1 MKFHDRTDAGKQL
14 AEKLSTYRSR
24 DDTVVLGLP
33 RGGVPVGFAVAEQ
46 LGLPMD
52 TFVVRKVGVP
62 GHEELAMGAVAS
74 GGVVVK
80 NDEVIEKLGIPDRV
94 FDDVARR
101 EEDEIKRREQMYR
114 GHRTPLP
121 LEGRVGIIV
130 DDGLATGATM
140 RAAVRAVRQR
150 DPREIVAAAPVAT
163 PETVSQLEQL
173 ADRVVAVEQPTA
185 LDGVGAWYEDFQQ
198 ITDPEVRE
206 VLEKAATQFA
216 TNGANMPL

>member
-52 TFVVRKVGVP
+52 TFVVRKVGAP